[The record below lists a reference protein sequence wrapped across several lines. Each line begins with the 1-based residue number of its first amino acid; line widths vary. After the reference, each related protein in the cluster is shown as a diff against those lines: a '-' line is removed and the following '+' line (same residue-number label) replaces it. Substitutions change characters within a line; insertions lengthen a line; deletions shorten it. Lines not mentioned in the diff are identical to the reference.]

1 MLNERIVNDIHQ
13 LDTTNHI
20 VIGTILRKFENVKL
34 NENKN
39 GIMVNVSTL
48 PQEAI
53 DEVMQYLEYVKKQ
66 KTILE
71 KIEEEAKEC
80 KQLIE
85 SPEVLEKET

>member
-13 LDTTNHI
+13 LDSTNHI

-53 DEVMQYLEYVKKQ
+53 DEVMQYLEYVQKQ

-71 KIEEEAKEC
+71 KIEEEANEC